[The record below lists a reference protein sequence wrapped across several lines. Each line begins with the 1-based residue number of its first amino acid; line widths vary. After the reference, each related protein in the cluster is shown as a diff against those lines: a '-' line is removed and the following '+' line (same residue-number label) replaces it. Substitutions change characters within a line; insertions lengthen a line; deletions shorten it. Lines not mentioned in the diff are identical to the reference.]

1 MCKILPVS
9 YINRQ
14 GKNEAK
20 IRIKKR
26 VYTKLKEGRNRDRSW
41 PVCPAFSQAQH
52 FTMCTDL
59 AAASTASAAATMG
72 SFTYK

>member
-1 MCKILPVS
+1 MSVL

-14 GKNEAK
+14 GKNETK
-20 IRIKKR
+20 IGRKKR
-26 VYTKLKEGRNRDRSW
+26 VYTKLKEGRSRDRSW
-41 PVCPAFSQAQH
+41 LVCPVFSQAQH

-59 AAASTASAAATMG
+59 AAASTAAAAATMG